1 MQLDFSHIDVTWNL
15 FMTPIVVALSTAF
28 LARYMN
34 NKEREKETAR
44 LERAKEKDKKD
55 AQIAELLAEKE
66 ADKIIAIEERWARHT
81 KPQCAI
87 KEKVEQISEDL
98 RGKVTWERCDDKMNL
113 LDARIRKTGG

>member
-81 KPQCAI
+81 KTSA
-87 KEKVEQISEDL
+87 L
-98 RGKVTWERCDDKMNL
+98 
-113 LDARIRKTGG
+113 